1 MKRNQ
6 RVERPVSAGGVVY
19 RTDGGNPEIV
29 VCGRDS
35 PPIWG
40 LPKGTPDPGESHEQT
55 AVREVE
61 EETGLTVELEGLIDS
76 IDYWFV
82 RSPDG
87 VRCHKTVYFYLMSA
101 TGGDFSQH
109 DHEFD
114 VVQWS
119 AAEEALKSLTYEN
132 EVRIV
137 EQGLSMVS
145 KKNRAS

>member
-1 MKRNQ
+1 MNRRYGANGCMKRNQ

-82 RSPDG
+82 RSPRRSPLPQDRLLLPDVRDRG
-87 VRCHKTVYFYLMSA
+87 RLLAARPRVRCGPVVCSRR
-101 TGGDFSQH
+101 SPQ
-109 DHEFD
+109 ESD
-114 VVQWS
+114 VR
-119 AAEEALKSLTYEN
+119 E
-132 EVRIV
+132 R
-137 EQGLSMVS
+137 G
-145 KKNRAS
+145 KNR